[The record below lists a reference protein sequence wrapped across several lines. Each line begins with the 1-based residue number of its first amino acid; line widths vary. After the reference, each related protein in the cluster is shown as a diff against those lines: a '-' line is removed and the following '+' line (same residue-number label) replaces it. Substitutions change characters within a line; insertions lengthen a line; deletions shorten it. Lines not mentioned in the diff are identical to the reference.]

1 MAKPKLRAWLP
12 AGCVLGSRPYR
23 SLVQAMRE
31 YTPLILTVLLC
42 LLAGL
47 AALGLLGAPVSDC
60 VQLDEQGGGLSVI
73 AAFAIALL
81 VWISPLKVLHLRTV
95 VAVLALAMAGALL
108 FQPTK
113 MRMFRADVVGCDTP
127 RNPTVE
133 LIP

>member
-1 MAKPKLRAWLP
+1 
-12 AGCVLGSRPYR
+12 
-23 SLVQAMRE
+23 MRE

-60 VQLDEQGGGLSVI
+60 VQLDEHGPGMSVV

-81 VWISPLKVLHLRTV
+81 VWVSPLKAVHLRTV
-95 VAVLALAMAGALL
+95 AAVLALALAGALL

-113 MRMFRADVVGCDTP
+113 MRMFRASVVACDLP
-127 RNPTVE
+127 PKPTVE